1 MHKQA
6 RPPTECTGTLLAE
19 EHGQNML
26 DATNHKEVIMYKN
39 SMLLAIGAALLLSLF
54 CVDGSYAFQIIS
66 RKPPVDFMTV
76 AQMNGWTAGP
86 LQVVGILF
94 GVGLVVLIGRGI
106 RKLRLRHQH
115 PGYQA

>member
-1 MHKQA
+1 
-6 RPPTECTGTLLAE
+6 
-19 EHGQNML
+19 
-26 DATNHKEVIMYKN
+26 MYKN
-39 SMLLAIGAALLLSLF
+39 SALLAIGAALLLSLF
-54 CVDGSYAFQIIS
+54 FVDASYAFQIIN

-76 AQMNGWTAGP
+76 AQMNGWTEGP

-106 RKLRLRHQH
+106 RKLRMRHHH